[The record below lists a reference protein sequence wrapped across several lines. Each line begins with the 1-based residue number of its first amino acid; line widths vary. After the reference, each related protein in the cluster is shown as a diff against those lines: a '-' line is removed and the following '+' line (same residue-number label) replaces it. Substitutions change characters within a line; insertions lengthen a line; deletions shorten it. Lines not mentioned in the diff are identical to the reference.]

1 MSEQP
6 RVPASAG
13 GFPKHVGTPGNRRH
27 APNSMGR
34 MRRIHFVGIGGA
46 GMSGIAEVMLNLGYE
61 ISGSDQRQSE
71 VTRRLAGMGAS
82 ISIGHSAE
90 AVEGRD
96 AVVIS
101 SAVKADNPEVK
112 AARGQRIPVVPRA
125 EMLAEIM
132 RFHYGIA
139 VAGTH
144 GKTTTTS
151 LVTSVLAEAGLDPT
165 FVIGGRLNSA
175 GANARLGGGEYL
187 VAEADESDAS
197 FLYLQPM
204 LAVVTNIDAD
214 HMTTYGGDFNR
225 LRETFVEFLHHLPF
239 YGLAVLCIDDQEV
252 RDLLPKITRRVITYG
267 VSEDADIRATGLSQ
281 TGLRTTFTVQAECL
295 DEPLDISLNLPGR
308 HNVLNALAAIAIAF
322 ELNVDAAS
330 VQRALLRFEGIGR
343 RFQTQEC
350 RLGDKALM
358 LVDDYA
364 HHPREIAAT
373 LLAVREGWPK
383 RRLVV
388 AFQPHRYTRTQEQ
401 FDDFVQVLSSADV
414 LILSEVYA
422 AGEEPLQ
429 GAETRDLSRAI
440 RTRGQVD
447 PIFIDPVEDLPEL
460 LGGLLQDGD
469 ILLTLG
475 AGSIG
480 VVAADLKNRLCDGG
494 DCMAFLFNMRR
505 LHHGCGESLLV
516 RPLKPECNAKSGDDK
531 QRRRFKKIRSK
542 TGRVA
547 SDGRERS
554 WE

>member
-1 MSEQP
+1 MSEQL
-6 RVPASAG
+6 R
-13 GFPKHVGTPGNRRH
+13 RRH

-46 GMSGIAEVMLNLGYE
+46 GMSGIAEVMLNLGYQV
-61 ISGSDQRQSE
+61 SGSDQRESG
-71 VTRRLAGMGAS
+71 VTLRLARLGAE
-82 ISIGHSAE
+82 IHLGHAAE
-90 AVEGRD
+90 HVQDSD

-101 SAVKADNPEVK
+101 SAVKESNPEVT
-112 AARGQRIPVVPRA
+112 AARELRIPVVPRA

-225 LRETFVEFLHHLPF
+225 LRGTFLEFLHHLPF
-239 YGLAVLCIDDQEV
+239 YGMAVLCIDDGEV
-252 RDLLPKITRRVITYG
+252 RDLLPEITRPVTTYG
-267 VSEDADIRATGLSQ
+267 FGEAADVRASDVSQRGMQ
-281 TGLRTTFTVQAECL
+281 TRFTVHAEAL
-295 DEPLDISLNLPGR
+295 DAPLEIVLNLPGH
-308 HNVLNALAAIAIAF
+308 HNVLNALAAIAIAL
-322 ELNVDAAS
+322 ELNIDS
-330 VQRALLRFEGIGR
+330 DSIRRALESFEGIGR
-343 RFQTQEC
+343 RFQT
-350 RLGDKALM
+350 RGDCLIDGKRVM

-364 HHPREIAAT
+364 HHPSEIAAT
-373 LLAVREGWPK
+373 LRAVRDGWPE
-383 RRLVV
+383 RRLVL

-401 FDDFVQVLSSADV
+401 FDDFVQVLSTVDL
-414 LILSEVYA
+414 LILCEVYA
-422 AGEEPLQ
+422 AGEEPIR
-429 GAETRDLSRAI
+429 GATGRDLSRAI

-447 PIFIDPVEDLPEL
+447 PIFVEPVEELPAL
-460 LGGLLQDGD
+460 LQGLLMDGD
-469 ILLTLG
+469 IVLTLG

-480 VVAADLKNRLCDGG
+480 AVAAE
-494 DCMAFLFNMRR
+494 M
-505 LHHGCGESLLV
+505 
-516 RPLKPECNAKSGDDK
+516 PLKLCAEA
-531 QRRRFKKIRSK
+531 
-542 TGRVA
+542 
-547 SDGRERS
+547 E
-554 WE
+554 